1 MEHQV
6 NLTGAYK
13 RILRTEIEFA
23 QSVIRDLPE
32 NRQLFLTLIASP
44 YISEAA
50 REYIMQLSPYTTISD
65 TMISAD
71 ILESLRERLRES
83 SGPQMISGMVLSDEE
98 VIHNYMLGVE
108 IFKSSNME
116 MC

>member
-44 YISEAA
+44 YINEAA
-50 REYIMQLSPYTTISD
+50 REYIMQLSPYTTTSD
-65 TMISAD
+65 TTTSAG
-71 ILESLRERLRES
+71 ILEYLRGQRPGSLGR
-83 SGPQMISGMVLSDEE
+83 QMIYEMVISKLQ
-98 VIHNYMLGVE
+98 NL
-108 IFKSSNME
+108 E